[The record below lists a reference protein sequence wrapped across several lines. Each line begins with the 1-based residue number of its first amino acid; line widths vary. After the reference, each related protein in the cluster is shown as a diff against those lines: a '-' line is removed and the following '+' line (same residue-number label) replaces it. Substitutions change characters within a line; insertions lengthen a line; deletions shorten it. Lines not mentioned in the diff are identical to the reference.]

1 MNITCPKCNFSKSVD
16 PARLPNRAVKVNC
29 PKCNEAFTFD
39 QRRQN
44 EMAETSPVEQVTCPA
59 CGLVQ
64 KKGENCSGCGV
75 NYARFKSRQLEEKNT
90 QVINESVAELRRKAI
105 EQSPENK
112 AKAGFWIRV
121 VATVLDSFLLSIVQF
136 VLTLVISLLFGFI
149 GLAVGDDPAINMVI
163 WLFGMTISLG
173 YAVFFTGYCG
183 QTPGKM
189 AVRIKVIRTD
199 GSQMNYGRAAKRE
212 ILGKFVSS
220 ILLGI
225 GYLMV
230 AFDSQKQGLHDKI
243 ADTYVIKL

>member
-1 MNITCPKCNFSKSVD
+1 MNITCPKCSFSRRVD
-16 PARLPNRAVKVNC
+16 AAKVPDRPVKVNC
-29 PKCNEAFTFD
+29 PKCNHVFIFD
-39 QRRQN
+39 KSRQN
-44 EMAETSPVEQVTCPA
+44 KAADSKLEQVTCPA

-64 KKGENCSGCGV
+64 VKNDQCSGCGV
-75 NYARFKSRQLEEKNT
+75 DYEKFRSRQASRKDSTEL
-90 QVINESVAELRRKAI
+90 NEHVAELRSKAV
-105 EQSPENK
+105 ELAPENK
-112 AKAGFWIRV
+112 PKAGFWIRL
-121 VATVLDSFLLSIVQF
+121 VATVIDSFLLSIVQF
-136 VLTLVISLLFGFI
+136 VLTLVITLLIGTM

-163 WLFGMTISLG
+163 WLFGMSISIG
-173 YAVFFTGYCG
+173 YAVFFVGYCG

-199 GSQMNYGRAAKRE
+199 GNPLDYGRAAKRE

-230 AFDSQKQGLHDKI
+230 AFDRQKQGLHDKI